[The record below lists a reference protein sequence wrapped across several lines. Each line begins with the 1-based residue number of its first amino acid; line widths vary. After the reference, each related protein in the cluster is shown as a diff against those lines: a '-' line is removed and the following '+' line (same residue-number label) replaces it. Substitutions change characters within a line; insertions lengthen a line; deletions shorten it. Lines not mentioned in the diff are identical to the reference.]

1 MPTSRKT
8 AGLFA
13 LRASAVNGAL
23 GLRLES
29 RTQPAVNGALGLRLE
44 TRTRRAVNGAPGLQL
59 ESRISKR
66 FRHMSLLLLNNV
78 SKRFGQSK
86 AVDSVSLAVERGEFF
101 GLLGPSGC
109 GKTTTLRMIAGLE
122 TPDSGTIEFDG
133 REITR
138 LSPEKRGFG
147 MVFQNYALFPH
158 LNVFEN
164 VAFGLRAR
172 HKPKSEIISAVS
184 SALELVQLPGYEKR
198 RVDELS
204 GGQQQRVAI
213 ARAIAIEP
221 ALLLFDEPLS
231 NLDVALREETRS
243 ELREL
248 VSRLGLTAVYVT
260 HDQDEAFALCNRI
273 SVMMSGRILQTG
285 RPREL
290 YEHPAQVSVA
300 RFLGRNNLIQVM
312 RLSSSKAEIA
322 EFKTLSGGHTLR
334 LPVAGDLAPLNKPCL
349 LAIRPE
355 HLVLGKTNGA
365 GENVLAADVHEID
378 FAGATSTIRLD
389 ANGLPLEA
397 LVLQPDG
404 LAVGDKCFV
413 ELPSEKISLL
423 TE

>member
-1 MPTSRKT
+1 MPLLS
-8 AGLFA
+8 L
-13 LRASAVNGAL
+13 N
-23 GLRLES
+23 
-29 RTQPAVNGALGLRLE
+29 N
-44 TRTRRAVNGAPGLQL
+44 
-59 ESRISKR
+59 ISKR
-66 FRHMSLLLLNNV
+66 FDHTT
-78 SKRFGQSK
+78 
-86 AVDSVSLAVERGEFF
+86 AVAGVSLNVERGEFF

-122 TPDSGTIEFDG
+122 TPDSGAIQFND
-133 REITR
+133 RDIT
-138 LSPEKRGFG
+138 LLPPEKRGFG

-172 HKPKSEIISAVS
+172 HKPKPEVVNAVS

-248 VSRLGLTAVYVT
+248 VKRLGLTAVYVT
-260 HDQDEAFALCNRI
+260 HDQEEAFALCDRI
-273 SVMMSGRILQTG
+273 SVMMGGRILQTG
-285 RPREL
+285 QPREL
-290 YEHPAQVSVA
+290 YEHPVQIPVA
-300 RFLGRNNLIQVM
+300 RFLGRNNLISVM
-312 RLSSSKAEIA
+312 RLSSSKASVT
-322 EFKTLSGGHTLR
+322 EFKTLAGGHTLQ
-334 LPVAGDLAPLNKPCL
+334 LPDRPEELAPLNKPCS

-355 HLVLGKTNGA
+355 HLKLSKTTLNGP
-365 GENVLAADVHEID
+365 NVVPAQVHEIN
-378 FAGATSTIRLD
+378 FAGATSSVKLD
-389 ANGLPLEA
+389 ANGLQLEA
-397 LVLQPDG
+397 LVLLPDG
-404 LAVGDKCFV
+404 FSAGDQCFV
-413 ELPSEKISLL
+413 ELPPDRISLL